1 MMRTDRPKDIDVYY
15 NDHIKMG
22 IIRRLQEV
30 KTWSQLMG
38 IQAAVHDA
46 LREEEQEEKIKR
58 EEFENWKASQQETV
72 TIIKK

>member
-1 MMRTDRPKDIDVYY
+1 MIRTDRPKDIDVYY

-30 KTWSQLMG
+30 KTWNELMG

-46 LREEEQEEKIKR
+46 IDSERFKEEKEKI
-58 EEFENWKASQQETV
+58 EFEKWKASQEE
-72 TIIKK
+72 IKK

>member
-1 MMRTDRPKDIDVYY
+1 MIRTDRPKDIDVYY
-15 NDHIKMG
+15 NDHVKMG

-46 LREEEQEEKIKR
+46 LREEEQEERIKR
-58 EEFENWKASQQETV
+58 EEFEKWKASQEQTV
-72 TIIKK
+72 TVIKK

>member
-1 MMRTDRPKDIDVYY
+1 MIRTDRPKDIDVYY
-15 NDHIKMG
+15 NDHVKMG

-46 LREEEQEEKIKR
+46 LREEEQEERIKR
-58 EEFENWKASQQETV
+58 EEFEKWKASQEETV
-72 TIIKK
+72 TVIKK

>member
-1 MMRTDRPKDIDVYY
+1 MIRTDRPKDIDVYY

-46 LREEEQEEKIKR
+46 LREEEQEERIKR
-58 EEFENWKASQQETV
+58 EEFEKWKLSKRDDSH
-72 TIIKK
+72 IPK

>member
-1 MMRTDRPKDIDVYY
+1 MIRTDRPKDIDVYY
-15 NDHIKMG
+15 NDHVKMG

-58 EEFENWKASQQETV
+58 EEFEKWKASQQETV

>member
-1 MMRTDRPKDIDVYY
+1 MIRTDRPKDIDVYY
-15 NDHIKMG
+15 NDHVKMG

-46 LREEEQEEKIKR
+46 LREEEQEERIKR
-58 EEFENWKASQQETV
+58 EEFEKWKASQEETV

>member
-1 MMRTDRPKDIDVYY
+1 MIRTDRPKDIDVYY

-46 LREEEQEEKIKR
+46 LREEEQEERIKR
-58 EEFENWKASQQETV
+58 EEFEQWKLSKRDDSHIPE
-72 TIIKK
+72 